1 MLGFLIAGVIVLC
14 VEIRAAFAR
23 RQGRRK

>member
-1 MLGFLIAGVIVLC
+1 MAGFLIVGLVVLC
-14 VEIRAAFAR
+14 VEIRAVFAR